1 MWKHFI
7 GVMLCLEGH
16 CGISQAI
23 GSKEVSKD
31 SVAVVALCER
41 HVGGLQNE

>member
-1 MWKHFI
+1 MWKYFI
-7 GVMLCLEGH
+7 AVTLCLEGH
-16 CGISQAI
+16 CGILQAI
-23 GSKEVSKD
+23 GSKEVSKG